1 MKRPGFS
8 VKEAARITGVPATSV
23 NFWSGRAK
31 ILRPEIAYRGKGSRK
46 LFSARNLVQIRVTY
60 LLTQRWIPL
69 ATVRALIKK
78 SYWFDLQQSA
88 WGPAEIL
95 VCRRTS
101 EWHLRSSGVTAAARP
116 TELLDALW
124 DDLANREDIIVVNL
138 ARVKHT
144 IREAL

>member
-8 VKEAARITGVPATSV
+8 VKEAAGITGVPATSV
-23 NFWSGRAK
+23 NFWTGRAK

-46 LFSARNLVQIRVTY
+46 LFSAKHRGQMRVMF
-60 LLTQRWIPL
+60 LLTQGWIRL
-69 ATVRALIKK
+69 DTARALIKK
-78 SYWFDLQQSA
+78 SHWFALQQPA
-88 WGPAEIL
+88 GGPAEIL

-124 DDLANREDIIVVNL
+124 DDL
-138 ARVKHT
+138 
-144 IREAL
+144 